1 MQTTYRIVNSTTDTI
16 VAQKI
21 PTLKLAQET
30 HELYKQMHPTHRF
43 ELDTVH
49 SKD

>member
-1 MQTTYRIVNSTTDTI
+1 MQPTYRIVNITTDTI

-21 PTLKLAQET
+21 PSLQLARET
-30 HELYKQMHPTHRF
+30 HELYKLMHPTHRF

-49 SKD
+49 TR